1 MMQWVTYVSL
11 GLVLIVSTAHGE
23 EDAIVDNVATG
34 ENVYFFQLEIKLIL
48 FY

>member
-23 EDAIVDNVATG
+23 DDAYVDDVASC
-34 ENVYFFQLEIKLIL
+34 EYFHCLHLELEFKLL
-48 FY
+48 H